1 VKILKRS
8 LIIFILV
15 LCIEFLFI
23 KAYKVNVKWDLLKKI
38 SKELMDNYV
47 RKLDESELLN
57 NAISGML
64 KNLDPYTNF
73 YDPEE
78 TVLLESLIKGEYG
91 GIGLTV
97 DKRNGKIVVIAPME
111 NSPAF
116 RAGIQPGDFIV
127 KVNGIDVENEKITRV
142 VSLVRGKPGKN
153 VKITIQRG
161 QNSKNL
167 IEFNLKTEIIKVK
180 DIPFF
185 GILDEDIG
193 YIKISHFSKNAAGEF
208 KKSLYSLI
216 KKDLRGLIVDLRGN
230 PGGLLNSAVRISDF
244 LLPRGRII
252 VFTRGKKKKYNVKY
266 YSKEKPLLDDI
277 PLVIIVDSGSASASE
292 IVAGAIQDND
302 RGVVIGT
309 KTFGKGLVQTIFYPE
324 KKMAFKITTSEYFTP
339 SGRSIHKY
347 NNKLNISDSDTFFTH
362 NNRIII
368 SGGGIVPDI
377 LCDEDTTV
385 KNIVSLMKKE
395 SIFLK
400 FATKYFSK
408 DSLIIRHIP
417 PEKELLDNFYSFLEL
432 EKFKIPVEGIKEIEY
447 IKTLLTDNKYEAF
460 LDSVKSYIYLKNKSK
475 LYRIKGSLYKHLK
488 KTIIE
493 INIGENNTYKH
504 IINDDPIVKIALE
517 VVKDKFKYY
526 SILNPEK

>member
-1 VKILKRS
+1 MKILKRS

-208 KKSLYSLI
+208 KKSLYSLM

-252 VFTRGKKKKYNVKY
+252 VFTRGKKKKYNVTVSY
-266 YSKEKPLLDDI
+266 
-277 PLVIIVDSGSASASE
+277 
-292 IVAGAIQDND
+292 
-302 RGVVIGT
+302 
-309 KTFGKGLVQTIFYPE
+309 
-324 KKMAFKITTSEYFTP
+324 
-339 SGRSIHKY
+339 
-347 NNKLNISDSDTFFTH
+347 TH
-362 NNRIII
+362 
-368 SGGGIVPDI
+368 
-377 LCDEDTTV
+377 L
-385 KNIVSLMKKE
+385 
-395 SIFLK
+395 
-400 FATKYFSK
+400 
-408 DSLIIRHIP
+408 
-417 PEKELLDNFYSFLEL
+417 
-432 EKFKIPVEGIKEIEY
+432 
-447 IKTLLTDNKYEAF
+447 TLPTN
-460 LDSVKSYIYLKNKSK
+460 
-475 LYRIKGSLYKHLK
+475 
-488 KTIIE
+488 
-493 INIGENNTYKH
+493 
-504 IINDDPIVKIALE
+504 
-517 VVKDKFKYY
+517 
-526 SILNPEK
+526 